1 MFSLLV
7 DGLESRPTPPSGVKR
22 QASVAKSNLDRVYRE
37 KQHLQN
43 VVQSLR
49 HYFLKLQVS
58 TMDLWQKRMRG
69 GKDCFR
75 NRKSLRRNQNI
86 TSLAREI
93 ERTAT
98 KDKLYHFSTPGGQY
112 NETEEKLRESELLH

>member
-1 MFSLLV
+1 MFSLLG
-7 DGLESRPTPPSGVKR
+7 DGLKSRPTPPPGAWNLKR
-22 QASVAKSNLDRVYRE
+22 QASVAKSDLDRVYRE

-49 HYFLKLQVS
+49 HYFLKRQVS
-58 TMDLWQKRMRG
+58 AMDLWEKRSRG

-75 NRKSLRRNQNI
+75 NRKSLRRNPNI

-98 KDKLYHFSTPGGQY
+98 KDKLYHFSTPGSQ
-112 NETEEKLRESELLH
+112 

>member
-1 MFSLLV
+1 MFSLLG
-7 DGLESRPTPPSGVKR
+7 DGLKSRPTPPPGACNLKR

-43 VVQSLR
+43 EVQSLR

-58 TMDLWQKRMRG
+58 TMDLWEKRMRG

-98 KDKLYHFSTPGGQY
+98 KDKLYHFLTPGGQ
-112 NETEEKLRESELLH
+112 

>member
-1 MFSLLV
+1 MFSLLG
-7 DGLESRPTPPSGVKR
+7 DGLKSRLTPPLGACNLKR

-43 VVQSLR
+43 EVQSLR
-49 HYFLKLQVS
+49 HYFLKRQVS
-58 TMDLWQKRMRG
+58 AMDLWEKRSRG

-98 KDKLYHFSTPGGQY
+98 KDKLYHFSTPGGQ
-112 NETEEKLRESELLH
+112 